1 MAESSSR
8 PWCLDARKHARWGW
22 DYVNLS
28 GFSPLFRISSFLAG
42 TSEGVAVLAIVGIGR
57 TREESQQSPILI
69 SFANIDPTAS
79 FVRHL
84 TDLLWGYIAI
94 SYVNKESRDDGG
106 QKCFLFFLPWRRSP
120 GPPPS
125 FLPLR
130 RWRRGS
136 STRENEYERREISS
150 PPPSIT
156 MGLRTNSRK
165 AASGIDARRHAAAT
179 ESSSAPS
186 QLLTGHHCA

>member
-57 TREESQQSPILI
+57 TREESQQSSILI

-106 QKCFLFFLPWRRSP
+106 QKCFLFFFYLDGDLQVLLPHSSRCGDDVVVLQQGKMNTRDGKFRR
-120 GPPPS
+120 
-125 FLPLR
+125 R
-130 RWRRGS
+130 RR
-136 STRENEYERREISS
+136 
-150 PPPSIT
+150 
-156 MGLRTNSRK
+156 L
-165 AASGIDARRHAAAT
+165 
-179 ESSSAPS
+179 
-186 QLLTGHHCA
+186 